1 MKYTASRRHKKSYIN
16 QKGIMKCQNYT
27 LKKTGCT
34 KVAANSNRI
43 EYETTVHY
51 YPYKSKVL
59 NLCEN
64 GFLYTFEETL
74 GHESF
79 QSSTNRFVLS
89 EFDIRHGLNNS
100 GLFRFFFGF
109 VSILCT

>member
-1 MKYTASRRHKKSYIN
+1 
-16 QKGIMKCQNYT
+16 MKCQNYT

-79 QSSTNRFVLS
+79 QSSTKRCILS
-89 EFDIRHGLNNS
+89 EFDIRQGLNDS
-100 GLFRFFFGF
+100 VLFRFCFDF
-109 VSILCT
+109 VYPIKHIFPDSIDPEQFLLSLVSA